1 MEATETASNGKQTG
15 KNTRITNETKPKQQ
29 RRQRPVPVAFSAQEL
44 KAVAFG
50 LPKVAQKGI
59 SFDSKAL
66 RLYAPFSLT
75 ADGESICVKKSKSEA
90 IRLIDG
96 CLFDAA
102 GLTVYPLI
110 W

>member
-1 MEATETASNGKQTG
+1 MEATEVVNNGKQTG
-15 KNTRITNETKPKQQ
+15 KNSRNTSEAKPKQP
-29 RRQRPVPVAFSAQEL
+29 RKHRPVPVSFSAQEL
-44 KAVAFG
+44 KLVTFG

-75 ADGESICVKKSKSEA
+75 ADGESICVKKSKSEG
-90 IRLIDG
+90 IRLTDG
-96 CLFDAA
+96 YLFDAG